1 MKQDILRRM
10 ARVFFALAFC
20 GVISSTIGVFSLA
33 AEPTLLAELDYSA
46 FEEAVEEGH
55 NTCPRFRPCFCLTGW
70 KV

>member
-10 ARVFFALAFC
+10 ERVFFA
-20 GVISSTIGVFSLA
+20 LA

-46 FEEAVEEGH
+46 FEEAVEEGR